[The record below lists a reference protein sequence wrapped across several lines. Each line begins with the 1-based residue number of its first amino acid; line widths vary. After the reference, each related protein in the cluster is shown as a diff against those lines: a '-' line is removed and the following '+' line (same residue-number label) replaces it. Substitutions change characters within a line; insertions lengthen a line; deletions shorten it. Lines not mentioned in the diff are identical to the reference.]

1 MPDLSQLP
9 LMLAAWIVAYFA
21 IVAVHEC
28 GHYFAG
34 LAIGVPRRNMWIR
47 LLTFPQ
53 HVALKDGDEWVSPA
67 DTDRYIRLAAP
78 LMPTTAT
85 ALLFVA
91 GGFILETAA
100 LLLWAAFRLPFYRV
114 TCRLAFW
121 MTVIYLAFDV
131 FVYLRTRTASM
142 DFSATCSISP
152 VFGCLIVAVVLGIQF
167 YIATQL

>member
-9 LMLAAWIVAYFA
+9 MILAVWCAAYMA

-34 LAIGVPRRNMWIR
+34 LAIGVPRRNMRIR
-47 LLTFPQ
+47 LFTSPQ
-53 HVALKDGDEWVSPA
+53 HVALRDGDEWVSPA
-67 DTDRYIRLAAP
+67 DTDRYIRLAEP

-91 GGFILETAA
+91 GGFIFETAA
-100 LLLWAAFRLPFYRV
+100 LLIWAAFRLPFYRV
-114 TCRLAFW
+114 TCTLALW
-121 MTVIYLAFDV
+121 MTLTYLVFDV
-131 FVYLRTRTASM
+131 ALYLRNRKAGM
-142 DFSATCSISP
+142 DFSAMCSISP
-152 VFGCLIVAVVLGIQF
+152 VFGCLIAAAVLGIQL